1 METETEVGMG
11 GRSLVS
17 REGSRSIGWT
27 RERAFGGAGWS
38 GGEDKRRGGEIWS
51 GCWGLGMGEGEVME

>member
-1 METETEVGMG
+1 MG